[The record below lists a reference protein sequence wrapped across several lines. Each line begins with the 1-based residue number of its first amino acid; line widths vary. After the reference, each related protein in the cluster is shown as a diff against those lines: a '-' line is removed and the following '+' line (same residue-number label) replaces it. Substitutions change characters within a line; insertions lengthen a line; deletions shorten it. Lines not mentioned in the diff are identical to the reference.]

1 LLCFG
6 YIDRLSPAT
15 RSVTSLGSN
24 IDTREQ
30 YNACKHGMPTVAP
43 QLGIAAA
50 QAVRS
55 LSMPR
60 EALRAGLAVEVV
72 AATEAARVK

>member
-1 LLCFG
+1 
-6 YIDRLSPAT
+6 
-15 RSVTSLGSN
+15 
-24 IDTREQ
+24 
-30 YNACKHGMPTVAP
+30 MPTVAP
-43 QLGIAAA
+43 QLGIAA